1 MRFPLLAPLGAA
13 LLCAFGCASTQ
24 KTIMSDP
31 PGAMVT
37 VNDDKAGVTPVKY
50 DFDFSKHVRYDVVL
64 QKDGFI
70 PAEQVVFSDTVAAR
84 DTVLQFAMAR
94 DPSWDDTVESEIA
107 NTFLRIQINPQF
119 AKDTVWQR
127 IFDSVTTRYPSVAQ
141 MDKDAGYIKT
151 APIFKT
157 YHANGQEFTIRTSF
171 VATIAS
177 PDPLVYKFEIVS
189 ERSSGNDVWTP
200 WHRIFS
206 DDQKLVNEMQDRLSV
221 K

>member
-1 MRFPLLAPLGAA
+1 MRFPFLAPLGAA
-13 LLCAFGCASTQ
+13 VLFAFGCAAPQ

-31 PGAMVT
+31 PGASVT
-37 VNDDKAGVTPVKY
+37 INDEKAGLTPVKY
-50 DFDFSKHVRYDVVL
+50 DFDFTKRIKYDVVV
-64 QKDGFI
+64 QKDGFLA
-70 PAEQVVFSDTVAAR
+70 AEQVVYSDTTAAH
-84 DTVLQFAMAR
+84 DLVLQFPLSR
-94 DPSWDDTVESEIA
+94 DPSWDDTVESDIA

-119 AKDTVWQR
+119 ARETVWQR
-127 IFDSVTTRYPSVAQ
+127 IFDSVTTRYPSMAQ

-151 APIFKT
+151 APITKT
-157 YHANGQEFTIRTSF
+157 YHVNNEDFTIRTSF

-189 ERSSGNDVWTP
+189 ERSSGNDVWVP

-206 DDQKLVNEMQDRLSV
+206 DDQKLINELQDRLSV